1 MHFPLCCTAALNR
14 ILPNYV
20 MHMWMAT
27 YDNGLAATH
36 YGPCKVSALVADRVP
51 VELACRTDYPFNDV
65 IDMSVTPAREATF
78 PLSFRIPGWCK
89 NPQLSVN
96 GSGVTAAPDA
106 KGFVRIQR
114 LWKPGDALR
123 LRFPMSVSVK
133 TGRDN
138 NAQGAP
144 YASVSYGPLL
154 FALPIPDTQGPN
166 TPDPAAKWNYAFDVQ
181 SETLG
186 ADVSME
192 RQAMPAQWDWPLASP
207 LKLRANAVAID
218 WNPAPKAPRL
228 PSKPFAKQQPPERIT
243 LIPYGC
249 TKFRVSMFPITERT
263 FQLSDPEKPI
273 QPAGK

>member
-1 MHFPLCCTAALNR
+1 
-14 ILPNYV
+14 

-51 VELACRTDYPFNDV
+51 VEMVCRTDYPFNEV
-65 IDMSVTPAREATF
+65 IDMSVKPAREATF

-89 NPQLSVN
+89 NPELSVN
-96 GSGVTAAPDA
+96 GSGVKTAPDA
-106 KGFVRIQR
+106 KGFVRVER
-114 LWKPGDALR
+114 LWKPGDAIR

-166 TPDPAAKWNYAFDVQ
+166 TPDPAAKWNYALDVQ
-181 SETLG
+181 GEKLG
-186 ADVSME
+186 ADVSVE
-192 RQAMPAQWDWPLASP
+192 RQAMPAKWDWPLASP
-207 LKLRANAVAID
+207 LKLRANAVVCD
-218 WNPAPKAPRL
+218 WTPAPKSPVCR
-228 PSKPFAKQQPPERIT
+228 PNRSRNGSRPKESR
-243 LIPYGC
+243 
-249 TKFRVSMFPITERT
+249 
-263 FQLSDPEKPI
+263 
-273 QPAGK
+273 